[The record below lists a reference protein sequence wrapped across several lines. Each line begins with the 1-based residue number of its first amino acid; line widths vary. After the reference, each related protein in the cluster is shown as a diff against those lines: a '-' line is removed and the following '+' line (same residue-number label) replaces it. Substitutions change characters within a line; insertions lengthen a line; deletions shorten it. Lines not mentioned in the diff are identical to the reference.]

1 MLEQEAHMVARFHCV
16 EQSDNQHSPLPVRRF
31 QLGRKTEI
39 QVSKSPSTP
48 HYLSSSLLCLLLIS
62 EGPKFF
68 KENEK
73 VMSSGT
79 SICHRALWILS

>member
-16 EQSDNQHSPLPVRRF
+16 EQSDNQYAQLPVRRF

-48 HYLSSSLLCLLLIS
+48 YYLSSSLLCLLLIS

-73 VMSSGT
+73 VMPCGT
-79 SICHRALWILS
+79 FICHWALWVLS